1 MTRSKI
7 QLIKTDRTWSTI
19 SSLIRSF
26 HISLSCFL
34 TKISNKQNMSN
45 KHINLGS
52 SWQWTGCGLES
63 VPWSVLTPILI
74 SCTIFK
80 SIIMWVNMSLDF
92 TLPSFF
98 RLHPFGSIYIFH
110 TKQVFKVLPNKDQ
123 THIYP
128 NCSQKK
134 NKKTKYRKIKIT
146 QHMRRSNLFAIEH
159 VRSSSQDGFH
169 TTRVF
174 EVHKAK
180 PTRLSRRWVH
190 DNYTVQ
196 HFSKP
201 TEVLQQR
208 CWQHTRPPIYANR
221 LTVPKNWLTIFIHMH
236 PLPM

>member
-98 RLHPFGSIYIFH
+98 RLHPFGSIYNF
-110 TKQVFKVLPNKDQ
+110 TPNKCLKSYLTKIKLTFTQ
-123 THIYP
+123 TVLK
-128 NCSQKK
+128 KK
-134 NKKTKYRKIKIT
+134 NKIQKDKNNPT
-146 QHMRRSNLFAIEH
+146 HAEIEPVCH
-159 VRSSSQDGFH
+159 RAREVQQPGRFPHNSGLWSSQSQTHATFPSLGSRQLHSPALLQTDWSTAAAML
-169 TTRVF
+169 TT
-174 EVHKAK
+174 HKTAHL
-180 PTRLSRRWVH
+180 R
-190 DNYTVQ
+190 
-196 HFSKP
+196 
-201 TEVLQQR
+201 
-208 CWQHTRPPIYANR
+208 
-221 LTVPKNWLTIFIHMH
+221 
-236 PLPM
+236 